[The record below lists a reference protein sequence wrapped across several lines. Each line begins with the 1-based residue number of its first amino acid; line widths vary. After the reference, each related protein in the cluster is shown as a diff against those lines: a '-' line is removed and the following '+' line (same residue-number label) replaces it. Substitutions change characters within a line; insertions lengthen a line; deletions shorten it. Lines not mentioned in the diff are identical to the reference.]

1 VLFAGLLVSQ
11 TPRPLLAAGTNYY
24 VDSVNGSDGNSGTST
39 NSPWKTLTKV
49 QSRHYLPGDTINF
62 KRGSYWTGVLQILD
76 SGAQGNPITFRDYGT
91 GARPTISNPGGTWA
105 REIQVFGSW
114 VIVQGFLVK
123 DGGDAGVEI
132 VSGANHNI
140 IQDIEATNTGF
151 GVSIYGQF
159 NLITKNNAH
168 DLQMHINTP
177 TPTDDDCGAIG
188 YLIVNSDNEVSYN
201 SCINCRAPSYDY
213 GYDGGVVEIWANGN
227 NSYIRHNFGSGSDG
241 FIEVGGGSARNVRV
255 AYNVSDNNYGDFA
268 CLHNSGTFA
277 STFDNFRIENNTI
290 VNTTA
295 SGRAVINCM
304 DSPVDPSQL
313 LFHNNV
319 VSSIFTVFRW
329 STFTHSNNIYNMLGG
344 APVGFPLGSGERMT
358 DPLLTTVNGCPYHL
372 QSYSPAI
379 SAGMNLGYLVDL
391 HGNPVSNRPAIGA
404 HEYVA
409 LPPSGSML
417 PVLFLP
423 FISH

>member
-62 KRGSYWTGVLQILD
+62 KRGSYWTGVLQISD

-213 GYDGGVVEIWANGN
+213 GYDGGGVEIYANGD
-227 NSYIRHNFGSGSDG
+227 NSYIHHNYGKASNG
-241 FIEVGGGSARNVRV
+241 FLEVGGGTARNVRV
-255 AYNVSDNNYGDFA
+255 AYNVSDNNDDSFA
-268 CLHNSGTFA
+268 CLHNSGKFA
-277 STFDNFRIENNTI
+277 ATIDNFRIENNTI
-290 VNTTA
+290 
-295 SGRAVINCM
+295 INSSVRGSTMITCM
-304 DSPVDPSQL
+304 DAPTTPTQL
-313 LFHNNV
+313 YFRNNV
-319 VSSIFTVFRW
+319 VESIEGVFNQSS
-329 STFTHSNNIYNMLGG
+329 FTHSNNIYNMLGG
-344 APVGFPLGSGERMT
+344 APVGFPLGSGERVT
-358 DPLLTTVNGCPYHL
+358 DPLFATVDGCPYYL
-372 QSYSPAI
+372 QPSSPAI
-379 SAGMNLGYLVDL
+379 SAGMNLGYLVDY
-391 HGNPVSNRPAIGA
+391 HGNSVRSTPAIGS

-423 FISH
+423 FISR